1 MTSLDLAQQRLR
13 EFAEEAA
20 GISPL
25 YEHLASRAAEDPE
38 VADLLTAA
46 SEDNAT
52 GELLLAAGR
61 TARTRAPGR
70 CSATSCWSAATA
82 CGRWWLRR

>member
-1 MTSLDLAQQRLR
+1 MSSLDLAQQRLR
-13 EFAEEAA
+13 AFAEEAA

-46 SEDNAT
+46 GEDNVS
-52 GELLLAAGR
+52 GELLLAAAHR
-61 TARTRAPGR
+61 LAVAHRAQL
-70 CSATSCWSAATA
+70 AVDV
-82 CGRWWLRR
+82 LRLSRGNSSPRP